1 MTIPRWAGTTVALV
15 TPFDRAGELDEKAL
29 RRLVDWQIEEGID
42 AILVAGTTGE
52 SVTLLPSEH
61 QRLLE
66 ITLEQASGRVPVLC
80 GSGSNS
86 TVRSVEATRLAE
98 RAGADGV
105 LVVAPY
111 YNKPTQEGLYRHFR
125 TVAEATS
132 LPVIVYNVPGRT
144 ACNLAAETTLRLAAV
159 PNICGIKEA
168 SGNLSQIMT
177 ILRDRPEGF
186 LVLSGDDAITL
197 PLIAAGADGVISVV
211 ANEVPGQ
218 FSRMVR
224 AARSGNWA
232 EARTLHYRLLA
243 LMEVNFIESNPI
255 PVKAALAMMGRIQE
269 EYRLPL
275 VPMGEANRAKLR
287 RVLQELGL
295 VD

>member
-80 GSGSNS
+80 GTGSNS
-86 TVRSVEATRLAE
+86 TARSVEATRLAE

-111 YNKPTQEGLYRHFR
+111 YNKPTQEGLYQHFR

-132 LPVIVYNVPGRT
+132 LPVLVYNVPGRT
-144 ACNLAAETTLRLAAV
+144 ACNLAAETTLRLATV
-159 PNICGIKEA
+159 PNIRGIKEA
-168 SGNLSQIMT
+168 SGNLAQIMT

-197 PLIAAGADGVISVV
+197 PLMAAGADGVISVV
-211 ANEVPGQ
+211 ANEVPGE

-224 AARSGNWA
+224 AARSGNWV

-275 VPMGEANRAKLR
+275 VPMSEANRAKLR

>member
-1 MTIPRWAGTTVALV
+1 MPMPRWAGTTVALV
-15 TPFDRAGELDEKAL
+15 TPFDTAGELDEAAL

-52 SVTLLPSEH
+52 SVTLSSAEL

-66 ITLEQASGRVPVLC
+66 VTLEQTADRVPVLC
-80 GSGSNS
+80 GTGSNS
-86 TVRSVEATRLAE
+86 TARSVETTRLAE
-98 RAGADGV
+98 RCGADAV
-105 LVVAPY
+105 LVVSPY

-125 TVAEATS
+125 TVAEATA

-144 ACNLAAETTLRLAAV
+144 GCNISAETTLRLAAV
-159 PNICGIKEA
+159 PNIQAIKEA
-168 SGNLSQIMT
+168 SGNLVQIMT

-186 LVLSGDDAITL
+186 LVLSGDDSTTL
-197 PLIAAGADGVISVV
+197 PLIAAGAEGVISVV
-211 ANEVPGQ
+211 ANEVPRE

-224 AARSGNWA
+224 AARSGDWS
-232 EARTLHYRLLA
+232 EARSLHYRLFG
-243 LMEVNFIESNPI
+243 LMEANFIESNPI

-269 EYRLPL
+269 VYRLPL
-275 VPMGEANRAKLR
+275 VPMGEANRARLR

-295 VD
+295 VA